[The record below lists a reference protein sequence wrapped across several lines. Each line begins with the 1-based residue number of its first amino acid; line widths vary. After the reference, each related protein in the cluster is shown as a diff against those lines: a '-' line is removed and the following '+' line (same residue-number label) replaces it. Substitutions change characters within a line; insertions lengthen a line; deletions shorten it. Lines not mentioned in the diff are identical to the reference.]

1 MNKEVNVRNHVEAAG
16 QKRMG
21 KRGTSKKKRCDA
33 HHDQTYA
40 KKPERR
46 KEVLS
51 SAHLEGPFGGAGE
64 WKKEKTRVL
73 QRPEGGEVEFHAGR
87 LIAR

>member
-1 MNKEVNVRNHVEAAG
+1 MVRNHVEAAG

-21 KRGTSKKKRCDA
+21 KRGTSKKKRCDS

-40 KKPERR
+40 KKPETGRR
-46 KEVLS
+46 SARFCRAHISK
-51 SAHLEGPFGGAGE
+51 AHLEALESGRKRNAGSS
-64 WKKEKTRVL
+64 TAG
-73 QRPEGGEVEFHAGR
+73 GGEVEFHAGR